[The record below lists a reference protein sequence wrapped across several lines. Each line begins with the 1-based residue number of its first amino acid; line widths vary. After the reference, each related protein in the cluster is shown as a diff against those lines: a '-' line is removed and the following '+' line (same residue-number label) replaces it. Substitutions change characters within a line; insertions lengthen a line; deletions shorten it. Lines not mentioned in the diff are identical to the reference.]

1 MQNRKLEQLRQEE
14 RNRVW
19 KERGDRFWGA
29 FLFTKDGKVKS
40 TLLLY
45 SFCLCVVFAAVYA
58 ASYVIFVNLLHP
70 LLEGASVATINFV
83 EAAVPTLVGTAVC
96 SLSWLLPEK
105 RMMLASYL
113 WLAVLAIA
121 CLVAMMIILGGD
133 AQAQMLFLQFFGLFV
148 PAPILLG
155 GGLSLWLYRRYQ
167 RRRSTLTSGRIERT
181 VKP

>member
-40 TLLLY
+40 ALLLY
-45 SFCLCVVFAAVYA
+45 SFCLSVVYVAVYA
-58 ASYVIFVNLLHP
+58 AAYVIFVNLLHP
-70 LLEGASVATINFV
+70 LLEGAPVAMVNFV

-96 SLSWLLPEK
+96 SLAWLLPEK
-105 RMMLASYL
+105 RMMLAAYL

-121 CLVAMMIILGGD
+121 CLVAMLIILGGD
-133 AQAQMLFLQFFGLFV
+133 AQAQMLFPQFFGLFV

-167 RRRSTLTSGRIERT
+167 RRRPILTNGRIERT
-181 VKP
+181 VRQ

>member
-40 TLLLY
+40 TLLVY
-45 SFCLCVVFAAVYA
+45 SFCLSMVFVVIYA
-58 ASYVIFVNLLHP
+58 AAYVSLINLLHP
-70 LLEGASVATINFV
+70 MLEGAPTAWINFV

-96 SLSWLLPEK
+96 CFAWFLPEK
-105 RMMLASYL
+105 RMLLSAYL
-113 WLAVLAIA
+113 WLAALAVA
-121 CLVAMMIILGGD
+121 CLVAMLIILGGD
-133 AQAQMLFLQFFGLFV
+133 FQAQMLFLQFFGLFV

-167 RRRSTLTSGRIERT
+167 RRRPILDNRRIERT
-181 VKP
+181 VRQ

>member
-14 RNRVW
+14 RNRIW

-45 SFCLCVVFAAVYA
+45 SFCLCVVFVAVYA
-58 ASYVIFVNLLHP
+58 VAYVVFVNRLHP
-70 LLEGASVATINFV
+70 FLEGASVAVINFV

-96 SLSWLLPEK
+96 SLAWLLPEK

-113 WLAVLAIA
+113 WMAVLAIA
-121 CLVAMMIILGGD
+121 SMVAMLVILWGD
-133 AQAQMLFLQFFGLFV
+133 TQAQVLFLQFFGLFV

-155 GGLSLWLYRRYQ
+155 GGLSLWLYHRYQ
-167 RRRSTLTSGRIERT
+167 RRRSCLSEGSIGRSVR
-181 VKP
+181 P

>member
-1 MQNRKLEQLRQEE
+1 MQSRKLEQLRQEE

-58 ASYVIFVNLLHP
+58 AAYVFFVNLLHP
-70 LLEGASVATINFV
+70 MLEGASTTWINFV

-96 SLSWLLPEK
+96 ALAWFLPEK
-105 RMMLASYL
+105 RLLPAAYL
-113 WLAVLAIA
+113 WLAALAIA
-121 CLVAMMIILGGD
+121 CLVAMLIILGGD
-133 AQAQMLFLQFFGLFV
+133 TQAQMLFLQFFGLFV

-167 RRRSTLTSGRIERT
+167 RSRPILDNRRIERT
-181 VKP
+181 VRQ

>member
-45 SFCLCVVFAAVYA
+45 SFCLSVVYVAVYA
-58 ASYVIFVNLLHP
+58 AAYVIFVTLLHP
-70 LLEGASVATINFV
+70 ILEGAPVAVVNFV
-83 EAAVPTLVGTAVC
+83 EAAVPTVVGTAVC
-96 SLSWLLPEK
+96 ALAWLLPEK
-105 RMMLASYL
+105 RMMLSAYL

-121 CLVAMMIILGGD
+121 CMVAMLIILGGD
-133 AQAQMLFLQFFGLFV
+133 AQAQLLFLQFFGLFV

-167 RRRSTLTSGRIERT
+167 RRRPPMTDGRIERT
-181 VKP
+181 VRQ